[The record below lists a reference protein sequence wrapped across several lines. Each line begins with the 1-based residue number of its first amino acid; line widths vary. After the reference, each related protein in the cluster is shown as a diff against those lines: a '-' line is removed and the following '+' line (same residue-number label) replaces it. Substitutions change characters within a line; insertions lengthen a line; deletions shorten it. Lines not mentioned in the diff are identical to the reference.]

1 MSPRSPRLG
10 YALVVLGAVLFVVNA
25 GVSRVLLR
33 AGLTPTELTSLRV
46 TGTVVC
52 LGVVMALVRPATLRP
67 PRGRTL
73 LLMIALGLSGVALV
87 QWAYFVAID
96 RLAVG
101 MALLLEYTAPI
112 LVALWARFV
121 QKEQVRPRLWYA
133 LALSIVGL
141 AMIAQVWHGFTLDPV
156 GVAAGFGAA
165 VAFAAYYLLSEHG
178 VSRLDPLTVFFWSFA
193 VAAVA
198 LNLVSPVTSLD
209 WGAAGTSVPLLGAL
223 DEWSAPVW
231 ALLLWVVVPGTLMPF
246 GCTIYALSHLPVTTV
261 TTVAFLE
268 PVGATVLGWV
278 WFGESLNGVQCIGAA
293 LVVVGIL
300 LAASARTAHP
310 TFEPTPV
317 VT

>member
-1 MSPRSPRLG
+1 MS
-10 YALVVLGAVLFVVNA
+10 LVVLGAVLFVVNA

-33 AGLTPTELTSLRV
+33 AGLTPAELTSLRV

-52 LGVVMALVRPATLRP
+52 LGLVMALVRPGTLRP

-73 LLMIALGLSGVALV
+73 LLMVALGLSGVALV
-87 QWAYFVAID
+87 QWAYFVALD

-141 AMIAQVWHGFTLDPV
+141 AMIAQIWHGFTLDPI
-156 GVAAGFGAA
+156 GVAAGFLAA
-165 VAFAAYYLLSEHG
+165 IAFAAYYLLSEHG

-209 WGAAGTSVPLLGAL
+209 WAAAGTSVSLLG
-223 DEWSAPVW
+223 SARRVLGSGMGAP
-231 ALLLWVVVPGTLMPF
+231 
-246 GCTIYALSHLPVTTV
+246 
-261 TTVAFLE
+261 
-268 PVGATVLGWV
+268 PVGGRPRHPDAVRVHHLRPQPSPGDDGDHGRLPRAGRGHRPRLGLV
-278 WFGESLNGVQCIGAA
+278 RRVARRGAVRGRRPGAHRDPARRFGPFRPPHLRADTGRHLGV
-293 LVVVGIL
+293 
-300 LAASARTAHP
+300 
-310 TFEPTPV
+310 
-317 VT
+317 